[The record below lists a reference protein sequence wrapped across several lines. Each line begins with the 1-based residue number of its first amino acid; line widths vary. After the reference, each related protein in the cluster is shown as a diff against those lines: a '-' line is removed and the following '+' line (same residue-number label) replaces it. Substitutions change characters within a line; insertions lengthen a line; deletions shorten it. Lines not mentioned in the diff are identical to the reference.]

1 LAVILTFLNKKNMKN
16 WHKIISEYIDNVENI
31 SKELF
36 YEMLL
41 KGETFASIDKGGNI
55 RVIRDIEEINL
66 IKEKYGKY
74 SD

>member
-1 LAVILTFLNKKNMKN
+1 MKN
-16 WHKIISEYIDNVENI
+16 WHKIISEYKDNVAKI

-36 YEMLL
+36 YEMLS
-41 KGETFASIDKGGNI
+41 KGETFASIDKDGNV
-55 RVIRDIEEINL
+55 RVITDIEEINL

>member
-1 LAVILTFLNKKNMKN
+1 MKN
-16 WHKIISEYIDNVENI
+16 WHKIISEYNDNVEKI

-41 KGETFASIDKGGNI
+41 KGETFISIDKGGNV
-55 RVIRDIEEINL
+55 RVITDIEEINL

>member
-1 LAVILTFLNKKNMKN
+1 MKN
-16 WHKIISEYIDNVENI
+16 WHKIISEYNDNVEKI

-41 KGETFASIDKGGNI
+41 KGETFTSIDKDGNV
-55 RVIRDIEEINL
+55 RVITDIEEINL

>member
-1 LAVILTFLNKKNMKN
+1 MKN
-16 WHKIISEYIDNVENI
+16 WHKIISEYNDNIEKI

-41 KGETFASIDKGGNI
+41 NGETFTSINKDGNV
-55 RVIRDIEEINL
+55 RVITDIEEINL
-66 IKEKYGKY
+66 IKKKYGENI

>member
-1 LAVILTFLNKKNMKN
+1 MEK
-16 WHKIISEYIDNVENI
+16 WHKIISEYKDNVAKI

-36 YEMLL
+36 YEMLS
-41 KGETFASIDKGGNI
+41 KGETFTSIDTDGNV
-55 RVIRDIEEINL
+55 RVITDIEEINL